1 MAASVSAARGR
12 RGIYP
17 LLTVFWETGTM
28 IRISHLSPILFLV
41 TLLAGCDSPSP
52 QFMRGERFEAEV
64 EGSRFTIW
72 RQGEAV
78 EIYRTSPEVLP
89 RMSEVFAK
97 AEAAVRQTTGCGIDS
112 GSFKGDAALMIAALD
127 CS

>member
-1 MAASVSAARGR
+1 MITGTRLS
-12 RGIYP
+12 P
-17 LLTVFWETGTM
+17 LLFAAA
-28 IRISHLSPILFLV
+28 
-41 TLLAGCDSPSP
+41 LLAGCDSPSP

-97 AEAAVRQTTGCGIDS
+97 AATAVRQTTGCGIAPDT
-112 GSFKGDAALMIAALD
+112 FKGDAALMTAALD
-127 CS
+127 CG

>member
-1 MAASVSAARGR
+1 
-12 RGIYP
+12 
-17 LLTVFWETGTM
+17 M
-28 IRISHLSPILFLV
+28 IRISRLSPILFLAA
-41 TLLAGCDSPSP
+41 LLAGCDSPSP

-89 RMSEVFAK
+89 RLSEVFAK
-97 AEAAVRQTTGCGIDS
+97 AEVAVRQTTGCAVAS
-112 GSFKGDAALMIAALD
+112 GSLRGDAALMTGTLD
-127 CS
+127 CG